1 MTAEPDADP
10 NAIEARRIACRPLG
24 IVRSRFTEVTG
35 MPIQA
40 AASEETAR
48 LELFSEFA
56 PGLRDIEGFDYL
68 IFITHM
74 HLCTREPLEVLPF
87 LDNASHGVFA
97 TRAPT
102 RPNRLGLSVVRLL
115 RVEGLTL
122 HFSGNDMVDGT
133 PVLDIKP
140 YVPSFDV
147 RSTERVGWFAD
158 KLAALPTALSDR
170 RMT

>member
-1 MTAEPDADP
+1 MTTTDLETVT
-10 NAIEARRIACRPLG
+10 CRPIG
-24 IVRSRFTEVTG
+24 TVFSNFKQVEG

-40 AASEETAR
+40 AASQDIAR
-48 LELFSEFA
+48 LEVHADFA

-74 HLCTREPLEVLPF
+74 HLCTREPLEVTPF
-87 LDNASHGVFA
+87 LDNATHGVFA
-97 TRAPT
+97 TRSPT
-102 RPNRLGLSVVRLL
+102 RPNRLGLSIVRLL
-115 RVEGLTL
+115 RVEGSVL

-140 YVPSFDV
+140 YVPRFDV
-147 RSTERVGWFAD
+147 RETERIGWFTQRIEA
-158 KLAALPTALSDR
+158 LASTLSDR

>member
-1 MTAEPDADP
+1 MTADAGQV
-10 NAIEARRIACRPLG
+10 ACQPIG
-24 IVRSRFTEVTG
+24 FVRSHFVQVEG

-40 AASEETAR
+40 VASHDIAR
-48 LELFSEFA
+48 LEVREDFA

-74 HLCTREPLEVLPF
+74 HLCTREPLEVTPF
-87 LDNASHGVFA
+87 LDNTPHGVFA

-102 RPNRLGLSVVRLL
+102 RPNRLGLSIVRLL
-115 RVEGLTL
+115 RVEGATL

-140 YVPSFDV
+140 YVPRFEV
-147 RSTERVGWFAD
+147 RETDRIGWFAD
-158 KLAALPTALSDR
+158 KLGALPTALSDR